1 VEFPVI
7 WTQATWNE
15 LGCCRF
21 FGSRICNIVNDDFR
35 GTGEWNLY
43 FVNHEEGQSA
53 TFLMFVVTDR
63 DQDRLPDNWL
73 YLRTLSRRSIV
84 NEIGNELQR
93 TFVSRRTDD
102 AFGVLHCHVGLDL
115 ENVLTQADTEE
126 PLEELNQIEVG
137 ASEEN
142 ERELE
147 IDRLIQQKREDDAEC
162 AIYEEIEREL
172 EIDRLVQQKLED
184 DAKCAFYEEMACEA
198 EIDRLVGKRTR
209 ELILERTRER
219 AVAATL
225 SSVCC
230 LMMKHLA
237 GASFMH

>member
-184 DAKCAFYEEMACEA
+184 DAKCAFTKKWHVKQKSTDSLVNGHGSLSWRGHENVLWQ
-198 EIDRLVGKRTR
+198 RLCHRFVV
-209 ELILERTRER
+209 L
-219 AVAATL
+219 
-225 SSVCC
+225 
-230 LMMKHLA
+230 
-237 GASFMH
+237 